1 MNSRLIPRSRV
12 RPRRAGLT
20 LIEIVIV
27 VIVIGILAAI
37 LLPAIG
43 SVRESAHRITCMNQM
58 RQLGLGLQNYESR
71 HSRFPPAKTTEKN
84 RESIEPLQPDG
95 ADKCPEGWEKK
106 DGRCVP
112 KDWEYDADSG
122 VCCPEDGEYDEEE
135 EVCKVPWIHNA
146 LMFILPYLELDYI
159 SDKIDMTKSW
169 NKGANEDIAKQHVYL
184 FLCPSAPYRDPAN
197 NYDATD
203 YTVAYKIDPGTLY
216 NDLKAIGYGVD
227 MGSPQYTD
235 AVKDREKSAL
245 EQGLLGEDTF
255 NTHSQISDGLGNT
268 FMMVERA
275 GHPYMYEDGKYTK
288 VYKNNMRWAGSRAA
302 FSIDEMHYDPT
313 EGEGMETGWKI
324 MNRKNSQEIYS
335 FHPGGAVFLY
345 GDGAARFESES
356 MDPVTFANLFT
367 RDGGEVEFRE

>member
-1 MNSRLIPRSRV
+1 MNSPSNHSSSAH
-12 RPRRAGLT
+12 PRRTGLT
-20 LIEIVIV
+20 LIEIIIV

-43 SVRESAHRITCMNQM
+43 SVRESAQRTTCTSQM

-84 RESIEPLQPDG
+84 RESIEPLQPDDAG
-95 ADKCPEGWEKK
+95 ECPEGWEKK

-112 KDWEYDADSG
+112 KDWEYDAEFG

-203 YTVAYKIDPGTLY
+203 YTVAYKIDSGTLY
-216 NDLKAIGYGVD
+216 GDLQALGYG
-227 MGSPQYTD
+227 GES
-235 AVKDREKSAL
+235 SAL
-245 EQGLLGEDTF
+245 ERGFLGEDTF
-255 NTHSQISDGLGNT
+255 NTHSDISDGLGNT

-275 GHPYMYEDGKYTK
+275 GHPYMYKDGKYSH

-302 FSIDEMHYDPT
+302 FSINEMYYDPT
-313 EGEGMETGWKI
+313 GSEEGQKGWKI

-345 GDGAARFESES
+345 GDGAVQFESES